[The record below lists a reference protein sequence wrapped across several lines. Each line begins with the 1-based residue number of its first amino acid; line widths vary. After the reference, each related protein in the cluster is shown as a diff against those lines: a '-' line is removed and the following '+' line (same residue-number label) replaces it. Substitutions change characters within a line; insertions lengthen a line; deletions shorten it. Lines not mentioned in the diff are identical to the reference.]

1 MSDNAIYKGMLEDYS
16 GTYLSMHNISS
27 KTFDDILK
35 IQLFGFGTNDWEK
48 IITFVI
54 FLYLQKGFYQFND
67 TTKIIFYLEL
77 LN

>member
-1 MSDNAIYKGMLEDYS
+1 MSDNAICKGMLEDYS

-48 IITFVI
+48 IITYVI
-54 FLYLQKGFYQFND
+54 YIYIYIYIYRKEFINLMIL
-67 TTKIIFYLEL
+67 
-77 LN
+77 